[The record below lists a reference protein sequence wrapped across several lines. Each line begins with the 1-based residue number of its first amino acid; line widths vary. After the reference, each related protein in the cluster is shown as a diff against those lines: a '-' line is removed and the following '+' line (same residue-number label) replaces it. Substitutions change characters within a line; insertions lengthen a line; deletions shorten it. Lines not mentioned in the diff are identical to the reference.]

1 MRPRTLAPSMLSII
15 VLSVCAISAQQ
26 PAAPSPMP
34 TGLARVALGAKQRYD
49 NIKRDIADSA
59 DAVPESEYSFKPT
72 PQVRSFGELIG
83 HVADVNAWYCAMAN
97 AENPDWSDKTEKTA
111 KSKADL
117 VKALKRHD
125 QVRRGHREDQ
135 RGERAQP
142 RAGRQARSN
151 ADHGDPGQRRAPQRA
166 LRQHRYLHAAK
177 GSCAALH
184 AARAARI
191 GPVTAV
197 GAGWIRR

>member
-1 MRPRTLAPSMLSII
+1 MRPRTVAPSMLSIL

-117 VKALKRHD
+117 VRALKAATTKCDEVVAKTSAENALSLVPAGKRD
-125 QVRRGHREDQ
+125 QMRIMVILDNVAHLNEHYGNIVTYMRQKGHVPPSTLREQ
-135 RGERAQP
+135 RG
-142 RAGRQARSN
+142 S
-151 ADHGDPGQRRAPQRA
+151 GQ
-166 LRQHRYLHAAK
+166 
-177 GSCAALH
+177 
-184 AARAARI
+184 
-191 GPVTAV
+191 
-197 GAGWIRR
+197 